1 MRLEIICS
9 VFYCFTLVV
18 SFAEPIVRFTEPV
31 KSVLLETAQKDVLG
45 YNIHSIEGK
54 REIQKQFKRDCFE
67 NAPIYAKILL
77 ENEGEILLDVREK
90 LVVLELLNKI
100 KVIFLVWYKN
110 FGMTYE
116 QARILEKSFRETLQ
130 LVDPL
135 YH

>member
-1 MRLEIICS
+1 M
-9 VFYCFTLVV
+9 V
-18 SFAEPIVRFTEPV
+18 SFADPIVRFTEPV
-31 KSVLLETAQKDVLG
+31 KSILLETAQKDVLG

-77 ENEGEILLDVREK
+77 ENEGEILLDMREK

-116 QARILEKSFRETLQ
+116 QVRNLECSFRDTMKLIE
-130 LVDPL
+130 PL